1 MMDSRR
7 TAAYQVGRLEVLI
20 EQMHKEGLVSDWAA
34 VILADSADRIFDAM
48 QEERKHKAEEASL

>member
-1 MMDSRR
+1 MDSRR
-7 TAAYQVGRLEVLI
+7 TPAYQVGRLEVLI

-34 VILADSADRIFDAM
+34 VILVDSADRIFDAM